1 MQKLENKEQITKI
14 EMFPIAHCLCV
25 IGKDWYTINFTV
37 TFEPLESY
45 PDYMFVKDYITKEIE
60 GKELNIEQ
68 AVNILYE
75 YLKRYNPLKLTVS
88 ADVKDASSHFPV
100 KVTK

>member
-14 EMFPIAHCLCV
+14 EMFPIAHCLCA

-37 TFEPLESY
+37 TFEPAKSY
-45 PDYMFVKDYITKEIE
+45 PDYMIVKDFITKDIE

-75 YLKRYNPLKLTVS
+75 YLAKYEPKTLTVS

-100 KVTK
+100 RVTK